1 MGFTNL
7 FRAPGYQG
15 IVFIRHA
22 GVKSQFLHPVF
33 GSAPK
38 FSNYV

>member
-1 MGFTNL
+1 MGWINL
-7 FRAPGYQG
+7 FRAPGYQE

-22 GVKSQFLHPVF
+22 RVKSKFLHPVF

-38 FSNYV
+38 FSNYA